1 MTYEQIEYRTEGN
14 VGILTLNRPE
24 KLNAWTYRMREEMHD
39 AITSANNDPAIG
51 AVIVTGAG
59 RGFCSGADMKD
70 TFRAR
75 MEQAE
80 SDGKQSA
87 PIQWVK
93 FVRESKPLIA
103 AVNGVAVGVG
113 LSQILSFDVIL
124 IARSA
129 RVAVPF
135 VKVGVVPELA
145 SSHLLVQRMGFG
157 AASEFALTGRFM
169 DGEEAA
175 SSGLANRVVDDA
187 DLMAAAME
195 VANAI
200 AANPDRHLAWTKELL
215 TQNGSETDLELV
227 QSREQTRL
235 QEAYESAEHKEAVD
249 AFLNKRKP
257 VFR

>member
-1 MTYEQIEYRTEGN
+1 MTYDQIEYRTEGN

-24 KLNAWTYRMREEMHD
+24 KLNAWTHHMRAEMCD
-39 AITSANNDPAIG
+39 AITSANDDPSIG

-75 MEQAE
+75 MEKTEAGGEQPE
-80 SDGKQSA
+80 

-145 SSHLLVQRMGFG
+145 SSHFLVQRMGFG

-169 DGEEAA
+169 DGAEAA
-175 SSGLANRVVDDA
+175 ASGLANRVVDDE
-187 DLMAAAME
+187 DLMDAAME
-195 VANAI
+195 MANAI
-200 AANPDRHLAWTKELL
+200 AANPDRHLGWTKELL
-215 TQNGSETDLELV
+215 TENGAETDLELV
-227 QSREQTRL
+227 QAREQAL
-235 QEAYESAEHKEAVD
+235 LKQAYESAEHKEAVD

>member
-1 MTYEQIEYRTEGN
+1 MNYDQIEYATDGA

-24 KLNAWTYRMREEMHD
+24 RLNAWTHHMRAEMCD
-39 AITSANNDPAIG
+39 AIGSANRDPAVG

-70 TFRAR
+70 TFKAR
-75 MEQAE
+75 MQKVEAGGTQKE
-80 SDGKQSA
+80 
-87 PIQWVK
+87 PVEWVK

-124 IARSA
+124 VARSA
-129 RVAVPF
+129 RLAVPF

-145 SSHLLVQRMGFG
+145 SSHFLVQRMGFG

-169 DGEEAA
+169 EGEEAA
-175 SSGLANRVVDDA
+175 ASGLANRVVDDS
-187 DLMAAAME
+187 DLMDAARE
-195 VANAI
+195 VADAI
-200 AANPDRHLAWTKELL
+200 AANPDRHLAWTKDLL
-215 TQNGSETDLELV
+215 TQNGSETDLRLV
-227 QSREQTRL
+227 QDREQAL
-235 QEAYESAEHKEAVD
+235 LKQAYESAEHKEAVD

>member
-39 AITSANNDPAIG
+39 AITSANNDPSIG

-80 SDGKQSA
+80 SGGKPSA

-145 SSHLLVQRMGFG
+145 SSHFLVQRMGFG

-169 DGEEAA
+169 NGEEAA

-227 QSREQTRL
+227 QSREQARL
-235 QEAYESAEHKEAVD
+235 QEAYASAEHKEAVD

>member
-80 SDGKQSA
+80 SGGKQSA

-93 FVRESKPLIA
+93 FVRESKSLIA

-145 SSHLLVQRMGFG
+145 SSHFLVQRMGFG

-227 QSREQTRL
+227 QSREQARL